1 MNIYLGQSAYPH
13 FAHGVAL
20 TIGNFDGV
28 HLGHCAILKQLQQ
41 AAQQRHLPTAIIL
54 FEPQPVEYFSRIKNT
69 SLPFRLT
76 PLRDKLQLLANSG
89 LVDAA
94 WVLRFNYDFSQQTA
108 NDFIHKIL
116 IDGLNVKYLLIGDDF
131 RFGRQRQGN
140 LHLLQQQTYFET
152 VQMSSV
158 LLQGRRAS
166 STAVRQ
172 ALSDGDL
179 LQAHH
184 ILGRSYSISGRVMHG
199 KKLGRS
205 IGCPTANIHLP
216 PHHYPLHGVYVV
228 DVLGDFGRK
237 RGVANFGYN
246 PTVIS
251 NTQQHLEVHLFDF
264 SGNLYGKRLQV
275 VFLAKIRNEKKF
287 NQLNELKKQIQ
298 QDINDA
304 RCFQIDEQMY
314 VISSCCEKI

>member
-1 MNIYLGQSAYPH
+1 MNIYLGQSTCPH
-13 FAHGVAL
+13 FADGVAL

-28 HLGHCAILKQLQQ
+28 HLGHCAILKQLRQ
-41 AAQQRHLPTAIIL
+41 AANERNLPTAIML
-54 FEPQPVEYFSRIKNT
+54 FEPQPVEYFSRLKKIQK
-69 SLPFRLT
+69 PFRLT

-89 LVDAA
+89 SIDNA
-94 WVLRFNYDFSQQTA
+94 WVVRFNQSFAQQTA

-116 IDGLNVKYLLIGDDF
+116 IDSLNVKYLLIGDDF

-140 LHLLQQQTYFET
+140 LALLQQQTHFET
-152 VQMSSV
+152 AQMSSV

-172 ALSDGDL
+172 ALCTGDL
-179 LQAHH
+179 LQAHK
-184 ILGRSYSISGRVMHG
+184 ILGRPYAVSGKVMHG
-199 KKLGRS
+199 KKLGRTL
-205 IGCPTANIHLP
+205 GCPTANIYVP

-246 PTVIS
+246 PTVAN

-264 SGNLYGKRLQV
+264 SGDLYGKRLQV
-275 VFLAKIRNEKKF
+275 VFLSKIRDEQKF
-287 NQLNELKKQIQ
+287 NHLDELKQQIQ
-298 QDINDA
+298 HDMNTA
-304 RCFQIDEQMY
+304 RHFQIDEQMY
-314 VISSCCEKI
+314 AVSSCCE